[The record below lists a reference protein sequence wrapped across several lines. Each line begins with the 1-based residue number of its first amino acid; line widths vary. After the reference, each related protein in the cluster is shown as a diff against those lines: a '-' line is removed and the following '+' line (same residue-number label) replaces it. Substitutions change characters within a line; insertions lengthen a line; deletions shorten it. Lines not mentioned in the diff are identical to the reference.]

1 MHASFHALA
10 AVFNNYMPSGGGIPV
25 DPCDIANT
33 LGGCNI
39 DDIKDLTGVLA
50 EYNES
55 GDDVANIDP
64 WGPPGSATPQ
74 ECKGFYQGIADC
86 INGDASA
93 TSAKGKGSK

>member
-1 MHASFHALA
+1 M
-10 AVFNNYMPSGGGIPV
+10 PV

-55 GDDVANIDP
+55 GDDVEVVFPLGLEAYNAQPKFAREQSGEIFPDFF
-64 WGPPGSATPQ
+64 
-74 ECKGFYQGIADC
+74 EADCEEC
-86 INGDASA
+86 INGNASA
-93 TSAKGKGSK
+93 SSKGAKGPK